1 MIKVLFVCLGNICR
15 SPMAEAV
22 LRDLVRKEGLEGKIL
37 VDSAGTGSW
46 HVGQR
51 PHEGT
56 LEILKNNQISEEGL
70 IARKIASED
79 LDEFDYIIAM
89 DSQNKRDIERLKTS
103 QAKAK
108 VATLLEY
115 APQIKEKDVPDPYF
129 TGNFNYVY
137 ELVKQGCNA
146 LLEQIKS
153 DYFGEN

>member
-1 MIKVLFVCLGNICR
+1 
-15 SPMAEAV
+15 MAEAV
-22 LRDLVRKEGLEGKIL
+22 LRDLVRKEGLEDKIL

-70 IARKIASED
+70 IARKITSED

-89 DSQNKRDIERLKTS
+89 DFQNKRDIERLKTRH
-103 QAKAK
+103 AKAK

-115 APQIKEKDVPDPYF
+115 VPQIKDKDVPDPYF

-137 ELVKQGCNA
+137 KLVKQGCAA
-146 LLEQIKS
+146 LFEQIKT
-153 DYFGEN
+153 DHLGEN